1 MRPAHVVA
9 GSANPMPLATRPH
22 GQATSCADF
31 SGVRIEVV
39 REVCSLLPGRKL
51 LAYALQFAL
60 WRDVLAQHAKHPL
73 HLVVGGGDQVYN
85 DEVFTYSESLRHW
98 LTLGKEVRGADVVL
112 QAAFT
117 ELFWQCVPY
126 WPVRALLHTPCSPFQ
141 GLLSHLPAICSCRW
155 TQGPQ
160 SSHPTRNTGP
170 PVYRGSYTEHP
181 RNPAGT
187 ARAGHVCSQVDGHHG
202 AGGADLL
209 SDALPPA
216 LVPQTLLRCPA
227 GHSHGELPALLRS
240 CLLQP
245 AGVADASQTALL
257 RSCMHVVPAVSDAA

>member
-1 MRPAHVVA
+1 MACRYTFFVAGLAQTWHWAFHSCSGLSADGDHKKWGGGYEVRPAHVVA

-112 QAAFT
+112 QAALT

-141 GLLSHLPAICSCRW
+141 GLLSHLPAICSC
-155 TQGPQ
+155 
-160 SSHPTRNTGP
+160 
-170 PVYRGSYTEHP
+170 
-181 RNPAGT
+181 
-187 ARAGHVCSQVDGHHG
+187 
-202 AGGADLL
+202 
-209 SDALPPA
+209 
-216 LVPQTLLRCPA
+216 
-227 GHSHGELPALLRS
+227 
-240 CLLQP
+240 
-245 AGVADASQTALL
+245 
-257 RSCMHVVPAVSDAA
+257 